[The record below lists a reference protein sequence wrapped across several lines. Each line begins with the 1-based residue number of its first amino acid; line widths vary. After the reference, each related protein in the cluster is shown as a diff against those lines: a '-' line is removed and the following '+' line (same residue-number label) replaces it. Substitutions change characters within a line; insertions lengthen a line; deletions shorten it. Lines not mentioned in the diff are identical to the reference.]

1 MIPSWCRSYHLSIN
15 RTNSTLPHPHPLPPP
30 LLLSLQ
36 GLTED
41 DLYKILTEPVTN
53 LIRQQKELL
62 ATENLTLQVCI
73 SVGVRVTAYVH
84 VSVSVP
90 LTPLTLTL
98 TLTHTPNKGK

>member
-1 MIPSWCRSYHLSIN
+1 M
-15 RTNSTLPHPHPLPPP
+15 
-30 LLLSLQ
+30 Q